1 MLHKRSYRVD
11 EAAREINVSRRT
23 VYRMI
28 DRGDLHAVKIGRLT
42 RIHYQQI
49 ELVLNNQCP
58 TVPGRDSDQD

>member
-1 MLHKRSYRVD
+1 MLNKRSYRVD

-28 DRGDLHAVKIGRLT
+28 DRGDIHAVKIGRLT

-49 ELVLNNQCP
+49 EGVLHNSCP
-58 TVPGRDSDQD
+58 TVPESDSDDD